1 MKFTKR
7 ILAMVLAAVLLM
19 GSIPLSASAKGP
31 IMYGIGFT
39 TGSDLR
45 LRQQPSTSSNILD
58 VSPKNEVVVVIDKT
72 GDWYHVIYNLT
83 EGYMHKNYVSV
94 QTTQNAEL
102 GYGKVNGTD
111 VNLRTGP
118 GTNYS
123 AVGQADKGD
132 QVYIYGISGGWY
144 KVIYGE
150 KLCYIRSDYVDLTE
164 IPYENAKSEK
174 EPLFYVGGKS
184 TGLAPSAEAL
194 KGETTQP
201 EETTP
206 PTEETQ
212 PPVEETEPPTQET
225 EPPTTPPEETQP
237 EEETPA
243 EPVDDGLVDGIGFVT
258 ASNLILRKGPGTDTA
273 VLGSAPRNDV
283 VVILSKHGDW
293 YKVIHNLKEGYMHGD
308 YLNVQNPGHAELG
321 YGKITGYGVN
331 LRKGPGTSHPVV
343 TTGTKGNTAYILG
356 VEDGWYRV
364 IFGND
369 ICYIRSDYLSLTQYP
384 YENNASPNSPLF
396 YRGGKSTGTEPSAEA
411 LYGSNNGGGNNG
423 GGNEGGST
431 TTGLTGQQVV
441 DFAKKFLGTPYKWGG
456 TTPAGFDCSGFVYY
470 VYNSLGYKMPR
481 MIVDMN
487 KEGVY
492 VSKANLKPGDV
503 IIFQNTYA
511 SGLSH
516 VGIYV
521 GDGKFIHSPNSRS
534 VVSYADL
541 NSTYYTSHYYSARR
555 ICSN

>member
-7 ILAMVLAAVLLM
+7 ILALALAAVLLM
-19 GSIPLSASAKGP
+19 GSMPLSASAKGP

-45 LRQQPSTSSNILD
+45 LRQQPSTSSKILD
-58 VSPKNEVVVVIDKT
+58 VSPKNEVVVVIDQT

-132 QVYIYGISGGWY
+132 LVYIYGISGGWY
-144 KVIYGE
+144 KVICGE
-150 KLCYIRSDYVDLTE
+150 KVCYIRSDYVDLTE
-164 IPYENAKSEK
+164 IPYENAKSDK
-174 EPLFYVGGKS
+174 EPLFYKGGKS
-184 TGLAPSAEAL
+184 TGIAPSADAL
-194 KGETTQP
+194 KGEETQEPEQTTP
-201 EETTP
+201 PTEETAPPTEETVP

-212 PPVEETEPPTQET
+212 PPQET
-225 EPPTTPPEETQP
+225 EPEEDEPQQ
-237 EEETPA
+237 
-243 EPVDDGLVDGIGFVT
+243 EPVDDGLMDGIGFVT
-258 ASNLILRKGPGTDTA
+258 ASNLILRSGPSTDST

-283 VVILSKHGDW
+283 VVIVSKHGDW

-331 LRKGPGTSHPVV
+331 LRKGPGTNYDVV

-356 VEDGWYRV
+356 IENGWYRV

-384 YENNASPNSPLF
+384 YENKSSPNSPLF

-411 LYGSNNGGGNNG
+411 LYGSNNGGNNG
-423 GGNEGGST
+423 GNTGGEGGST
-431 TTGLTGQQVV
+431 TDGLTGQQVV

-470 VYNSLGYKMPR
+470 VYNSLGYNMPR

-487 KEGVY
+487 KQGTY

-503 IIFQNTYA
+503 VIFQNTYA

-521 GDGKFIHSPNSRS
+521 GDGMFIHSPNSRS

-541 NSTYYTSHYYSARR
+541 NSTYYTNHYYSARR

>member
-1 MKFTKR
+1 MKFTR
-7 ILAMVLAAVLLM
+7 RALALVLAMALLICAVP
-19 GSIPLSASAKGP
+19 IRTSAKGT

-45 LRQQPSTSSNILD
+45 LRQQPSTGSKILD
-58 VSPKNEVVVVIDKT
+58 VSPKNEVVVVIGKT

-83 EGYMHKNYVSV
+83 IGYMHKNYVSV

-102 GYGKVNGTD
+102 GYGKVNGTN
-111 VNLRTGP
+111 VNMRTGP

-123 AVGQADKGD
+123 AVTQGNTGDK
-132 QVYIYGISGGWY
+132 VYILGISGGWY
-144 KVIYGE
+144 KVIFGE
-150 KLCYIRSDYVDLTE
+150 KICYIRSDYVDLTE
-164 IPYENAKSEK
+164 IPYENEKSDK
-174 EPLFYVGGKS
+174 EPLFYEGGKS
-184 TGLAPSAEAL
+184 TGLTPSADAL
-194 KGETTQP
+194 KGETEEEPEETVP
-201 EETTP
+201 PTEETEPPAEETTP
-206 PTEETQ
+206 PTEETK
-212 PPVEETEPPTQET
+212 
-225 EPPTTPPEETQP
+225 P
-237 EEETPA
+237 EEEKPEKPA
-243 EPVDDGLVDGIGFVT
+243 ETVDDGLMDGIGFVT
-258 ASNLILRKGPGTDTA
+258 ASALLLRSGPSTDSA
-273 VLGSAPRNDV
+273 VLGSAPKNDV
-283 VVILSKHGDW
+283 VVIVSKHGDW

-308 YLNVQNPGHAELG
+308 YLNVQNPGHSELG
-321 YGKITGYGVN
+321 YGMITGYGVN
-331 LRKGPGTSHPVV
+331 LRKGPGTDHAVV
-343 TTGTKGNTAYILG
+343 TVGTKGNTAYILG
-356 VEDGWYRV
+356 LENGWYRV

-384 YENNASPNSPLF
+384 YENKSSPNSPLF

-411 LYGSNNGGGNNG
+411 LYGSNNGNSGS
-423 GGNEGGST
+423 EGGST
-431 TTGLTGQQVV
+431 ASGLTGQQVV

-487 KEGVY
+487 KQGTY
-492 VSKANLKPGDV
+492 VAKANLQPGDV
-503 IIFQNTYA
+503 VIFQNTYA

-541 NSTYYTSHYYSARR
+541 NSTYYTNHYYSARR
-555 ICSN
+555 ICGN

>member
-1 MKFTKR
+1 MKFTR
-7 ILAMVLAAVLLM
+7 RALALVLAAVLL
-19 GSIPLSASAKGP
+19 ISALPVRTNAKGT

-45 LRQQPSTSSNILD
+45 LRQQPSTSSKILD
-58 VSPKNEVVVVIDKT
+58 VSPKNEVVVVIGRS

-83 EGYMHKNYVSV
+83 VGYMHKNYISV

-102 GYGKVNGTD
+102 GYGKVNGTE
-111 VNLRTGP
+111 VNMRTGP

-123 AVGQADKGD
+123 AVTQGNTGDK
-132 QVYIYGISGGWY
+132 VYILGISGGWY
-144 KVIYGE
+144 KVIFGE
-150 KLCYIRSDYVDLTE
+150 KICYVRSDYVDLTE
-164 IPYENAKSEK
+164 IPYENAKSEN
-174 EPLFYVGGKS
+174 EPLFFKGGKS
-184 TGLAPSAEAL
+184 TGLTPSADAL
-194 KGETTQP
+194 KGQSGNQEPPQETKPTEP
-201 EETTP
+201 PVEETTP
-206 PTEETQ
+206 PT
-212 PPVEETEPPTQET
+212 QET
-225 EPPTTPPEETQP
+225 KPEEDKTENPGQ
-237 EEETPA
+237 TA
-243 EPVDDGLVDGIGFVT
+243 DDGLMDGIGFVT
-258 ASNLILRKGPGTDTA
+258 ATSLILRSGPSTTSS
-273 VLGSAPRNDV
+273 VLGSAPKNDV
-283 VVILSKHGDW
+283 VVIVSKHGEW

-308 YLNVQNPGHAELG
+308 YLNVQNPGHSELG

-331 LRKGPGTSHPVV
+331 LRKGPGTNHDVV
-343 TTGTKGNTAYILG
+343 TMGTKGNTAYILG
-356 VEDGWYRV
+356 LENGWYRV
-364 IFGND
+364 IFGKD
-369 ICYIRSDYLSLTQYP
+369 ICYIRSDFLSLTQYP
-384 YENNASPNSPLF
+384 YENKSSPNSPLF

-411 LYGSNNGGGNNG
+411 LNGNTGSGNS
-423 GGNEGGST
+423 GNEGGSGT
-431 TTGLTGQQVV
+431 ALTGQQVV

-487 KEGVY
+487 KQGTY

-503 IIFQNTYA
+503 VIFQNTYA

-541 NSTYYTSHYYSARR
+541 NSTYYTNHYYSARR
-555 ICSN
+555 ICGS

>member
-7 ILAMVLAAVLLM
+7 LLALVLAAVLLM
-19 GSIPLSASAKGP
+19 SAVPMTALAKGV

-45 LRQQPSTSSNILD
+45 LRQQPSTSSKILD
-58 VSPKNEVVVVIDKT
+58 VSPKNEVVVVIGKT

-111 VNLRTGP
+111 VNMRTGP

-123 AVGQADKGD
+123 AVTQGNTGDK
-132 QVYIYGISGGWY
+132 VYILGISGGWY
-144 KVIYGE
+144 KVIFGE
-150 KLCYIRSDYVDLTE
+150 RICYVRSDYVDLTE
-164 IPYENAKSEK
+164 IPYENAKSNN
-174 EPLFYVGGKS
+174 EPLFFKGGKS
-184 TGLAPSAEAL
+184 TGITPSAEAL
-194 KGETTQP
+194 KGQDKPSTPEETKPEETEP
-201 EETTP
+201 PVEETTP
-206 PTEETQ
+206 PTE
-212 PPVEETEPPTQET
+212 
-225 EPPTTPPEETQP
+225 PEETKPQ
-237 EEETPA
+237 EPA
-243 EPVDDGLVDGIGFVT
+243 QKDDGLMDGIGFVT
-258 ASNLILRKGPGTDTA
+258 ATNLILRAGPSTDSA

-283 VVILSKHGDW
+283 VVIVSKHGDW

-308 YLNVQNPGHAELG
+308 YLNVQNPGHSELG

-331 LRKGPGTSHPVV
+331 LRKGPGTDHAVV
-343 TTGTKGNTAYILG
+343 TMGTKGNTAYILG
-356 VEDGWYRV
+356 LENGWYRV

-369 ICYIRSDYLSLTQYP
+369 ICYIRSDYLALTQYP
-384 YENNASPNSPLF
+384 YENNASPNSPKF

-411 LYGSNNGGGNNG
+411 LYGSTGNQ
-423 GGNEGGST
+423 GGSGNT
-431 TTGLTGQQVV
+431 GSTSGLTGQQVV

-481 MIVDMN
+481 MINDMN
-487 KEGVY
+487 KQGTY
-492 VSKANLKPGDV
+492 VAKANLKPGDV

-541 NSTYYTSHYYSARR
+541 YSTYYINHYYGARR
-555 ICSN
+555 ICGS

>member
-1 MKFTKR
+1 MKFTR
-7 ILAMVLAAVLLM
+7 RTLALVLAAVLL
-19 GSIPLSASAKGP
+19 ISAVPMNVSAKGP

-45 LRQQPSTSSNILD
+45 LRQQPSTGSKILD
-58 VSPKNEVVVVIDKT
+58 VSPKNEVVVVIGQK

-83 EGYMHKNYVSV
+83 EGYMHKNYISV

-102 GYGKVNGTD
+102 GYGKVNGTN
-111 VNLRTGP
+111 VNMRTGP

-123 AVGQADKGD
+123 AVTKGNTGDK
-132 QVYIYGISGGWY
+132 VYILGISGGWY
-144 KVIYGE
+144 KVIFGE
-150 KLCYIRSDYVDLTE
+150 NICYIRSDYVDLTQ
-164 IPYENAKSEK
+164 IPYENEKSEQD
-174 EPLFYVGGKS
+174 PLFYKGGKS
-184 TGLAPSAEAL
+184 TGLTPSADAL
-194 KGETTQP
+194 KGETSEDIP
-201 EETTP
+201 EETKP
-206 PTEETQ
+206 QETQ
-212 PPVEETEPPTQET
+212 PPVEETTPPTT
-225 EPPTTPPEETQP
+225 EPPQTEETK
-237 EEETPA
+237 
-243 EPVDDGLVDGIGFVT
+243 PVDPPKEDTKEDVNDGLMDGIGFVT
-258 ASNLILRKGPGTDTA
+258 ASSLILRAGPSTDSA
-273 VLGSAPRNDV
+273 VLGSAPKNDV
-283 VVILSKHGDW
+283 VVIVSKHGAW

-308 YLNVQNPGHAELG
+308 YLNIQNPGHSELG

-331 LRKGPGTSHPVV
+331 LRKGPGTNYDVV
-343 TTGTKGNTAYILG
+343 TMGTKGDTAYILG
-356 VEDGWYRV
+356 LDNGWYRV
-364 IFGND
+364 IFGNE
-369 ICYIRSDYLSLTQYP
+369 ICYIRSDFLSLTQYP
-384 YENNASPNSPLF
+384 YENKSSPNSPLF

-411 LYGSNNGGGNNG
+411 LYGSKAEDSNT
-423 GGNEGGST
+423 GST
-431 TTGLTGQQVV
+431 TLTGQQVV

-487 KEGVY
+487 TQGTY

-503 IIFQNTYA
+503 VIFQNTYA

-541 NSTYYTSHYYSARR
+541 YSDYYTNHYYSARR

>member
-7 ILAMVLAAVLLM
+7 ILSLVLAVVLLA
-19 GSIPLSASAKGP
+19 GALPLSAQAKGP

-45 LRQQPSTSSNILD
+45 LRQQPSTSSKILD
-58 VSPKNEVVVVIDKT
+58 VSPKNEVVVVLGQT

-102 GYGKVNGTD
+102 GYGKVNGTN
-111 VNLRTGP
+111 VNVRTGP

-123 AVGQADKGD
+123 AVTQGNTGDK
-132 QVYIYGISGGWY
+132 VYILGISGGWY
-144 KVIYGE
+144 KVIFAD
-150 KLCYIRSDYVDLTE
+150 KICYIRSDYVDLTE
-164 IPYENAKSEK
+164 IPYENEKSEN
-174 EPLFYVGGKS
+174 EPLFYIGGKS
-184 TGLAPSAEAL
+184 TGITPSADAL
-194 KGETTQP
+194 KGESGTEETPEETQP
-201 EETTP
+201 AETEPPVEETTP
-206 PTEETQ
+206 PTEETT
-212 PPVEETEPPTQET
+212 PEEDTSEET
-225 EPPTTPPEETQP
+225 
-237 EEETPA
+237 
-243 EPVDDGLVDGIGFVT
+243 VDDGLMDGIGFVT
-258 ASNLILRKGPGTDTA
+258 ATNLILRAGPSTDSA
-273 VLGSAPRNDV
+273 VLGSAPNGDV
-283 VVILSKHGDW
+283 VVIVSKHGDW

-308 YLNVQNPGHAELG
+308 YLNVQNPGHSELG
-321 YGKITGYGVN
+321 YGMITGYGVN
-331 LRKGPGTSHPVV
+331 LRKGPGTDYDVV
-343 TTGTKGNTAYILG
+343 TMGTKGNTAYILG
-356 VEDGWYRV
+356 LENGWYRV

-384 YENNASPNSPLF
+384 YENQASPNSPKF

-411 LYGSNNGGGNNG
+411 LYGST
-423 GGNEGGST
+423 GGSSDNSSSAS
-431 TTGLTGQQVV
+431 GLTGQQVV

-481 MIVDMN
+481 MIADMN
-487 KEGVY
+487 KEGTY
-492 VSKANLKPGDV
+492 VSKANLQPGDV
-503 IIFQNTYA
+503 VIFQNTYA

-541 NSTYYTSHYYSARR
+541 NSTYYTNHYYSARR
-555 ICSN
+555 ICGS

>member
-7 ILAMVLAAVLLM
+7 LLALVLAAVLLM
-19 GSIPLSASAKGP
+19 SAVPMNASAKGV

-45 LRQQPSTSSNILD
+45 LRQQPSTSAKILD
-58 VSPKNEVVVVIDKT
+58 VSPKNEVVVVIGKT

-102 GYGKVNGTD
+102 GYGKVNGTE
-111 VNLRTGP
+111 VNMRTGP

-123 AVGQADKGD
+123 AVTQGNTGDK
-132 QVYIYGISGGWY
+132 VYILGISGGWY
-144 KVIYGE
+144 KVIFGE
-150 KLCYIRSDYVDLTE
+150 RICYVRSDYVDLTE
-164 IPYENAKSEK
+164 IPYENAKSDN
-174 EPLFYVGGKS
+174 EPLFFKGGKS
-184 TGLAPSAEAL
+184 TGITPSADAL
-194 KGETTQP
+194 KGQDKPTTP
-201 EETTP
+201 EATEPPAEPTTP
-206 PTEETQ
+206 PTE
-212 PPVEETEPPTQET
+212 
-225 EPPTTPPEETQP
+225 PEETKP
-237 EEETPA
+237 EETKPQEPA
-243 EPVDDGLVDGIGFVT
+243 QKDDGLMDGIGFVT
-258 ASNLILRKGPGTDTA
+258 ATNLILRAGPSTDSA

-283 VVILSKHGDW
+283 VVIVSKHGDW

-308 YLNVQNPGHAELG
+308 YLNVQNPGHSELG

-331 LRKGPGTSHPVV
+331 LRKGPGTDHDVV
-343 TTGTKGNTAYILG
+343 TMGTKGNTAYILG
-356 VEDGWYRV
+356 LENGWYRV

-369 ICYIRSDYLSLTQYP
+369 ICYIRSDYLALTQYP
-384 YENNASPNSPLF
+384 YENQASPNSPKF
-396 YRGGKSTGTEPSAEA
+396 YRGGKSTGTDPSAEA
-411 LYGSNNGGGNNG
+411 LYGSTGNQGGTGNT
-423 GGNEGGST
+423 GST
-431 TTGLTGQQVV
+431 SGLTGQQVV

-481 MIVDMN
+481 MIADMN
-487 KEGVY
+487 KQGTY
-492 VSKANLKPGDV
+492 VAKANLKPGDV
-503 IIFQNTYA
+503 VIFQNTYA

-541 NSTYYTSHYYSARR
+541 YSTYYTSHYYSARR
-555 ICSN
+555 ICGS